1 MIRSNANLRS
11 LFWFSAIGLVV
22 SSAIN
27 FPTVFFDSYFSKYIL
42 IISLF
47 VLNYFFALIFTLYL
61 KKNILKIFF
70 MSLLLTMLGIVLH
83 AFIEW
88 GETSF
93 MRFFT
98 FPALAFY
105 ILAHSIYITVISFM
119 YKSKV
124 TFRDGRIS
132 VRS

>member
-1 MIRSNANLRS
+1 MINTNKRLNG
-11 LFWFSAIGLVV
+11 LFWFSAIGLVI
-22 SSAIN
+22 SSALN

-47 VLNYFFALIFTLYL
+47 VLNFFFAMIFTLYFRKNVL
-61 KKNILKIFF
+61 KVFF
-70 MSLLLTMLGIVLH
+70 ISLLLTTLGIVLH
-83 AFIEW
+83 AFIEL

-98 FPALAFY
+98 LPALTFY
-105 ILAHSIYITVISFM
+105 ILAHSVYISCISLL

-124 TFRDGRIS
+124 TFRDGRIR